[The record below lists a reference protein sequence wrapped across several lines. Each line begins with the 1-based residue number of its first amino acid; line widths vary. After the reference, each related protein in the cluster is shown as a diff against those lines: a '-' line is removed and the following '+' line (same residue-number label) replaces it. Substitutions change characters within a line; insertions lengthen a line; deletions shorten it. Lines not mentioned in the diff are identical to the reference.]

1 MKKIRE
7 EIILSKLRQ
16 LEDSLHFIVE
26 FLPSD
31 HKLLENRKDRNAL
44 YKETEFAIQTVID
57 ICSVI
62 NSDVGTETPSDE
74 ESIIYLADKNGVLSS
89 NLSKKILSMKGFRNV
104 LVHRYDSI
112 DNKKAFESIKSG
124 LNDFELFIVEINRF
138 LDKQKQKIKKVL

>member
-1 MKKIRE
+1 M
-7 EIILSKLRQ
+7 SKLRQ

-31 HKLLENRKDRNAL
+31 HKLLEDRKDRNAL